1 MSSCPQ
7 EDDYD
12 LWLAIFLSNTLHPYR
27 SVRDDTTKP
36 TYAPPTA
43 KKMEPTQKFV
53 IFPITSNASEDILM
67 NIIKLIKTT
76 VVNFPP
82 DEATT
87 IIKKNIK
94 ELYNVTVCYA
104 RSSRSKMIFYI
115 HKCGEERGRCEP
127 PIDLNICVKVINADS
142 LLSLSLTRIRRS
154 LKSKEDIKS
163 LPLPQVSKELLYRY
177 WLLWKE
183 RIKPSLIM
191 ALGDLELNLIDWMK
205 SRQFPTLR
213 KPTLS
218 HELFV
223 PVMFAHMVINFWI
236 INTGSWKPFQH
247 QNYLVQ
253 NINFFMYLR
262 RWLTRLATLS
272 TTLSFYDPLS

>member
-12 LWLAIFLSNTLHPYR
+12 LWLVIFFSIRFIHTDLFG
-27 SVRDDTTKP
+27 TTQLNQHTFHQQQRKMKP
-36 TYAPPTA
+36 TQ
-43 KKMEPTQKFV
+43 EFV

-67 NIIKLIKTT
+67 DIIRIIKTT

-104 RSSRSKMIFYI
+104 RSFRSRMIFYI
-115 HKCGEERGRCEP
+115 HKCGEECGRCDP

-142 LLSLSLTRIRRS
+142 LLSLSLTKIRKS

-177 WLLWKE
+177 WLL
-183 RIKPSLIM
+183 
-191 ALGDLELNLIDWMK
+191 
-205 SRQFPTLR
+205 
-213 KPTLS
+213 
-218 HELFV
+218 
-223 PVMFAHMVINFWI
+223 
-236 INTGSWKPFQH
+236 
-247 QNYLVQ
+247 
-253 NINFFMYLR
+253 
-262 RWLTRLATLS
+262 
-272 TTLSFYDPLS
+272 